1 MEENK
6 YLSYPEGYEQLAKDL
21 DMPFEDI
28 NMMDFRNLGK
38 PGAGEMG
45 FDAATLLL
53 CDSGLFG
60 PVEMSLCN

>member
-28 NMMDFRNLGK
+28 NMRKMMLGFLL
-38 PGAGEMG
+38 G
-45 FDAATLLL
+45 TL
-53 CDSGLFG
+53 
-60 PVEMSLCN
+60 VNN